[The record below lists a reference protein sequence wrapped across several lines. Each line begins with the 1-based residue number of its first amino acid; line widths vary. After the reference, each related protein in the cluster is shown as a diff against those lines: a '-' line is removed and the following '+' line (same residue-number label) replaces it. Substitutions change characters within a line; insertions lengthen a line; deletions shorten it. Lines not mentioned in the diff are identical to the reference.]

1 MVRVPEVDGVLD
13 REGMRGLE
21 LLLLL
26 SEATYGNPI
35 FDGES
40 LSSLELIDSMESS
53 SMQNVNMLW

>member
-1 MVRVPEVDGVLD
+1 MVRVPEVEGVLD

-35 FDGES
+35 SKNAGVNTGQPEQSAGKVVPLMVS
-40 LSSLELIDSMESS
+40 L
-53 SMQNVNMLW
+53 